1 MYSKILIRYIYADN
15 LFEGSQYRGTEEH
28 FCEHDRP
35 TWHVIK
41 TQNNLS
47 HDEGGHIIKK
57 YEWLQAQIDVSCE
70 DMLNVQHITVDV
82 KEMKFLHQREIL

>member
-1 MYSKILIRYIYADN
+1 MKMYSKILIRYIYADN

-57 YEWLQAQIDVSCE
+57 YE
-70 DMLNVQHITVDV
+70 
-82 KEMKFLHQREIL
+82 